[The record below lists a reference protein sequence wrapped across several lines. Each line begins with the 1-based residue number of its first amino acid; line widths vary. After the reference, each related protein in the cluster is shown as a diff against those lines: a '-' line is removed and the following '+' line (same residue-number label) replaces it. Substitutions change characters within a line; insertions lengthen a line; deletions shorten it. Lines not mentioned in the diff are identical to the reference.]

1 MLETLRFIQ
10 MVQLLK
16 NETSFRIYIVDNC
29 NLSSIREEVSKKINA
44 CTFKPI
50 QLQFR
55 QKEAMVNSIK
65 CLLSVKQTK
74 WHLSNHRRQNS
85 TRPPFFCV
93 KWYNQ
98 AEKTKCLASKNINTK
113 AQRILRMCPCHT
125 RSKLWMQSFTLD
137 ATIIDCISTS
147 TLLSTTLNFTPPKC
161 NCFLALCL
169 LL

>member
-65 CLLSVKQTK
+65 CLFSVKQTK

-85 TRPPFFCV
+85 TRPPFFVLNGTIKPRKPNVWPPKISTLRLREYFGCALV
-93 KWYNQ
+93 TQ
-98 AEKTKCLASKNINTK
+98 GASYG
-113 AQRILRMCPCHT
+113 CS
-125 RSKLWMQSFTLD
+125 RSRWMQL
-137 ATIIDCISTS
+137 
-147 TLLSTTLNFTPPKC
+147 
-161 NCFLALCL
+161 
-169 LL
+169 